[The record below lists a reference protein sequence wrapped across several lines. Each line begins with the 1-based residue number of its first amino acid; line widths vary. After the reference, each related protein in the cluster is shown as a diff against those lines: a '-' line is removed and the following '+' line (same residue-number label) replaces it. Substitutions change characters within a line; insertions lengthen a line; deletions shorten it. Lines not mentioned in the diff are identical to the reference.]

1 VYCQLLACCCCTQ
14 DCVSDANCSSQAA
27 ADRTIIVVVSCA
39 AAFFAVL
46 LSAMQVLH
54 LSIKKRMK
62 HAAMKGVVVGTGW
75 GISNYMQDDN
85 NSARTGSPNSRVCSF
100 KRSTIKAC
108 MSRRQPAQC
117 QDVKLSLVLLVLYEQ
132 ATACSISGCI
142 RRT

>member
-1 VYCQLLACCCCTQ
+1 
-14 DCVSDANCSSQAA
+14 VSDANCSSQAA

-75 GISNYMQDDN
+75 GISNYMQDD
-85 NSARTGSPNSRVCSF
+85 STGARTGSPNSRV
-100 KRSTIKAC
+100 ST
-108 MSRRQPAQC
+108 QP
-117 QDVKLSLVLLVLYEQ
+117 
-132 ATACSISGCI
+132 TALIHY
-142 RRT
+142 